1 MKKYIKYLM
10 YLLRHKKNVFKICM
24 KRGMYIH
31 AITHDMSRFRPKEF
45 IPYARHFYGIYPQR
59 ATTLSLPRLNYKG
72 PYQDD
77 IKREFLKAW
86 EEHYT
91 KNKHHEEHWIK
102 NGFVSPMPEKY
113 VDQMLADWSARS
125 IEFGGTAEEY
135 YLKSYN
141 DKELHKSTRLM
152 IEKKLGLIDKD
163 SSFVLYETVRL
174 TKNKNKLKALD
185 DFIEKVSGVKEFS
198 KSIKGI

>member
-24 KRGMYIH
+24 KRGMYLH
-31 AITHDMSRFRPKEF
+31 AITHDMSKFRPKEF
-45 IPYARHFYGIYPQR
+45 IPYARKFYGIYPQR
-59 ATTLSLPRLNYKG
+59 AVSPSLPRTNYKG

-77 IKREFLKAW
+77 IEREFLKAW
-86 EEHYT
+86 EEHFT

-102 NGFVSPMPEKY
+102 NGYLSPMPEKY
-113 VDQMLADWSARS
+113 VDQMLADWSAMG
-125 IEFGGTAEEY
+125 IEFGDTAEEY

-141 DKELHKSTRLM
+141 DKEFHKSTRLM
-152 IEKKLGLIDKD
+152 IEKKLGLIDKE
-163 SSFVLYETVRL
+163 SSFVLGETVRL
-174 TKNKNKLKALD
+174 TKSKNKLKTLD

-198 KSIKGI
+198 KTIKGI